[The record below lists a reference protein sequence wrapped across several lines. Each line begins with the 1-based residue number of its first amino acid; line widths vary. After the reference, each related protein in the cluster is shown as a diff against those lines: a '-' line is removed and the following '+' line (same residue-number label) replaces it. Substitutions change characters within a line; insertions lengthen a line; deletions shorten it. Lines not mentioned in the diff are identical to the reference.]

1 MPYRNDMIHTLS
13 TNFFLLDENGAD
25 ENMGGEYQVEPMRQ
39 VNVQPGTSSGVVR
52 KIVEPRRQVN
62 LEQGQGTSS
71 GVVRK
76 MVEPRRQVNL
86 EQGQGTSS
94 GVVRKMVEPRR
105 QVNDDEHATSSGV
118 VQKVAQETLSDF
130 PDIEEVVPMEVEI
143 RKSTPSIMKEHDYQR
158 KPPKP
163 SMMERYDYPVVKA
176 KGIGKNS
183 TSVSA
188 NVSFASSSS
197 GENRQVLGNITN
209 VARGENF
216 AVEKRLEKPSSRSN
230 EMEDFQNNGFMKNF
244 FSDWRAETSEITK
257 NCQKIVSREQD
268 ILDKCVTA
276 QIKQNQEIM
285 SLLKNVVQNQSRQQ
299 NL

>member
-52 KIVEPRRQVN
+52 KMVDPRRQVN

-71 GVVRK
+71 GF
-76 MVEPRRQVNL
+76 
-86 EQGQGTSS
+86 
-94 GVVRKMVEPRR
+94 VRKMVEPRR

-130 PDIEEVVPMEVEI
+130 PDIKEVPMEVEN

-197 GENRQVLGNITN
+197 GENRQVLGNIMN

-299 NL
+299 NM

>member
-1 MPYRNDMIHTLS
+1 MIHTLS

-52 KIVEPRRQVN
+52 K
-62 LEQGQGTSS
+62 
-71 GVVRK
+71 
-76 MVEPRRQVNL
+76 MA
-86 EQGQGTSS
+86 
-94 GVVRKMVEPRR
+94 EPRR

-130 PDIEEVVPMEVEI
+130 PMVPMEVET

-183 TSVSA
+183 ALVSA

-197 GENRQVLGNITN
+197 GENRQVLGNIMN

-230 EMEDFQNNGFMKNF
+230 EMEDFQNDGFMKNF

-299 NL
+299 NM

>member
-52 KIVEPRRQVN
+52 KMVDPRRQVN

-71 GVVRK
+71 GF
-76 MVEPRRQVNL
+76 
-86 EQGQGTSS
+86 
-94 GVVRKMVEPRR
+94 VRKMVEPRR
-105 QVNDDEHATSSGV
+105 QVNDDEHATSSCV
-118 VQKVAQETLSDF
+118 VQKVAQKTLSDF
-130 PDIEEVVPMEVEI
+130 PDIKEVPMEVEN

-183 TSVSA
+183 ALVSA

-197 GENRQVLGNITN
+197 GENRQVLGNIMN

-230 EMEDFQNNGFMKNF
+230 EMEDFQNDGFMKNF

-285 SLLKNVVQNQSRQQ
+285 SLLKNVVQNQNRQQ

>member
-13 TNFFLLDENGAD
+13 TNFFLLD

-52 KIVEPRRQVN
+52 KMVDPRRQVN

-71 GVVRK
+71 GF
-76 MVEPRRQVNL
+76 
-86 EQGQGTSS
+86 
-94 GVVRKMVEPRR
+94 VRKMVEPRR

-130 PDIEEVVPMEVEI
+130 PDIKEVPMEVEN

-285 SLLKNVVQNQSRQQ
+285 SLLKNVVQNQNRQQ

>member
-52 KIVEPRRQVN
+52 NIVEPRRQVN

-76 MVEPRRQVNL
+76 MVEPRRQVI
-86 EQGQGTSS
+86 
-94 GVVRKMVEPRR
+94 
-105 QVNDDEHATSSGV
+105 DDEHATSSGV

-130 PDIEEVVPMEVEI
+130 PDIEEVPMEVET

-158 KPPKP
+158 KTPKP

-299 NL
+299 NM